1 MNIDKILVNVEEGKD
16 HRFLLE
22 KALRLAE
29 SSGAC
34 IELFRCCY
42 NTSLRNS
49 YLFDK
54 ESLIRA
60 EHGFMHQAEKELEG
74 LAKQIAAE
82 GIEVDYDVCWERHHA
97 DSLVRKVL
105 RFQPDILMHQIEKH
119 SRLGHFLFAQ
129 SDWQLIRECP
139 VPLLLLK
146 EHSWSDGGHVAATV
160 DPFHECDE
168 PATLDSHILNWSA
181 GIAQHLEGE
190 MRVMHCF
197 NVLPHSAIFD
207 EHVVADFEG
216 IQVKVRREHIR
227 ALDNLLEPYGLNTD
241 SSRVNLLE
249 GTPHRMMLEY
259 VDEHHVDLLVMGAV
273 SRGVFDRLMVG
284 STIERILDSIH
295 CDIMVVKSPDF
306 ECRVSES

>member
-1 MNIDKILVNVEEGKD
+1 MNIEKILVNVEAGVD
-16 HRFLLE
+16 HQYLLE
-22 KALRLAE
+22 KTLRLAE
-29 SSGAC
+29 ASDARV
-34 IELFRCCY
+34 ELFRCCY

-54 ESLIRA
+54 EGLLRA
-60 EHGFMHQAEKELEG
+60 EHGFMNQAERELEV
-74 LAKQIAAE
+74 LAEQLEAE
-82 GIEVDYDVCWERHHA
+82 GVDVDFDVCWERHHA

-105 RFQPDILMHQIEKH
+105 RYQPDILLHQIEKH

-139 VPLLLLK
+139 VPLMLVK

-160 DPFHECDE
+160 DPFHECE
-168 PATLDSHILNWSA
+168 SPAVLDSHILDWSA
-181 GIAQHLEGE
+181 AIAQQLEGE

-207 EHVVADFEG
+207 EHVVADFENM
-216 IQVKVRREHIR
+216 QVKVRREHIR
-227 ALDNLLEPYGLNTD
+227 ALDTLLEPYGLNTD

-249 GTPHRMMLEY
+249 GPPHRKMLEY
-259 VDEHHVDLLVMGAV
+259 ADDHHVDLLVMGAV
-273 SRGVFDRLMVG
+273 ARGVFDRLMVG

-295 CDIMVVKSPDF
+295 CDIMVVKGPDF
-306 ECRVSES
+306 ECHVSES